1 MSQNQIINPS
11 ISDDPIERAKEAFR
25 AVQQY
30 QQDWKDHGV
39 DRIRLYFDEIE
50 GNWLDEFDSVDLEVK
65 CKNSALSLSTIFE
78 GLEKLG
84 ISRNFVKKFIL
95 PGWWNSKLENDYQSL
110 LKLIDLISE
119 RLLLDINFSSK
130 NNFLVAFQPIPNP
143 KFKLQTKQNNSNLFS
158 HLAMALANIIS
169 LRVKN
174 DYQPITPNAKK
185 VREYI
190 LQKNSFIDLD
200 AILDF
205 CWENGIP
212 VVHFDKK
219 PRYNNC
225 SKFDGMVAVCG
236 DRPVIVIGSSYKS
249 PARLAF
255 IIAHELGHIACHHV
269 KEGILV
275 DTSVEK
281 QESDIEEE
289 EANKFAKKLLFGE
302 SSFSWNEK
310 LESQKLLSDSRHLS
324 NSHRVEVGSVIL
336 SYGWETKDWQVAMYV
351 LKRLEP
357 NSNAPAA
364 INAYFKKY
372 IDLNHLD
379 QDTQDYLNRLDI
391 LTVEFS

>member
-11 ISDDPIERAKEAFR
+11 IIGDPIERAKEAFR

-39 DRIRLYFDEIE
+39 DRVHLYFDDVE
-50 GNWLDEFDSVDLEVK
+50 GNWLDEFDSETN
-65 CKNSALSLSTIFE
+65 CKNSALSLSLPIIFE
-78 GLEKLG
+78 GVEKLG
-84 ISRNFVKKFIL
+84 IPRHFVKKFIF
-95 PGWWNSKLENDYQSL
+95 PRWWNSKLENDYQSL
-110 LKLIDLISE
+110 LKLIDLLSE
-119 RLLLDINFSSK
+119 RLLLDIKFSSK

-143 KFKLQTKQNNSNLFS
+143 KFKLRTKQNNSNLFS

-174 DYQPITPNAKK
+174 RYEPIALDAKK

-190 LQKNSFIDLD
+190 LQKKSFIDLD
-200 AILDF
+200 AILNF
-205 CWENGIP
+205 CWEHGIP

-219 PRYNNC
+219 PKSNC

-255 IIAHELGHIACHHV
+255 IIAHELGHIAYNHV

-289 EANKFAKKLLFGE
+289 EANKFAQKLLFGE
-302 SSFSWNEK
+302 SSFSWSKK
-310 LESQKLLSDSRHLS
+310 LTFRQLLSDSQRLS
-324 NSHRVEVGSVIL
+324 IGHRVEVSSVIL
-336 SYGWETKDWQVAMYV
+336 SYGWQTKDWEIAMSV
-351 LKRLEP
+351 LKTLEP
-357 NSNAPAA
+357 NTNAPAT
-364 INAYFKKY
+364 INTYFKKY
-372 IDLNHLD
+372 IDLKNLD
-379 QDTQDYLNRLDI
+379 QDTQDYLKRLDI
-391 LTVEFS
+391 LTV